1 MKIKLLVFVLL
12 FSVYSYSQTTYS
24 YGWWFD
30 STNQQISIEVGD
42 TVEWTWGQSGQHNL
56 IQLSG
61 PETGFGDSTLFG
73 PGHVYSHTFT
83 TVGVNTYECSPHPS
97 SMYGTITVNDNSASI
112 DDQSLFVFNIY
123 PNPAKDEIKLS
134 FTNVVGEISVEV
146 YDMLGRTNIF
156 NKVDNVDSY
165 PLDISKLK
173 SGVYLITISSKD
185 MRISKKF
192 IKL

>member
-12 FSVYSYSQTTYS
+12 FSVYSNSQNTYN

-56 IQLSG
+56 VQLSG

-83 TVGVNTYECSPHPS
+83 TVGVNTYECSPHPN

-112 DDQSLFVFNIY
+112 EDESFFVFNIY

-134 FTNVVGEISVEV
+134 FANVVGEISVEV

-156 NKVDNVDSY
+156 NKVDNVDNYS
-165 PLDISKLK
+165 LDISKLK

-185 MRISKKF
+185 IRISKKF